1 MKPISIEEEAE
12 RELAGSVDFY
22 EGRSPGLGWE
32 FERAAREAVR
42 AIQADPERHPLQKDG
57 TRRYVMPRFPF
68 TIRYLELP
76 DCLWIVAFA
85 HTSRKPGYW
94 KSRLRSKP

>member
-1 MKPISIEEEAE
+1 MKPLAIEEATE

-22 EGRSPGLGWE
+22 EDHSPGLGWE

-42 AIQADPERHPLQKDG
+42 RIQADPERHPLQQDG
-57 TRRYVMPRFPF
+57 TRRCVMARFPF
-68 TIRYLELP
+68 TIRYLDLP
-76 DCLWIVAFA
+76 NCIWIVAFA

-94 KSRLRSKP
+94 KARLRSRL